1 MLKRNSLKQKTETHF
16 SLDNQNFK
24 LQTEAAAE
32 EEEEEEE
39 EEMQKYKK
47 NQKTKLGARNQ

>member
-1 MLKRNSLKQKTETHF
+1 LTTKT
-16 SLDNQNFK
+16 SNFK
-24 LQTEAAAE
+24 LQTEAAAAEE

>member
-1 MLKRNSLKQKTETHF
+1 LTTKT
-16 SLDNQNFK
+16 SNFK